1 MNGLVQQIMV
11 VPGRRVEL
19 NEEIA
24 VITDQEIAELKE
36 SFLNQRLNLM
46 YWEEEFKRKKKL
58 YEQKAI
64 SKKDFLIAQKEYH
77 KEKYSYQSIKEQLL
91 LMGISEEDLIENGIT
106 SKISIH
112 SPIKG
117 YVSEVTVNIGS
128 FVNEESPMFE
138 IINYDHVHLEL
149 SVYSNDISKIEVGQR
164 VRFKFAGSEQGG
176 WGTILLVGKKVDEIN
191 RSVLVHAHI
200 DDFKTQLTIGSSLV
214 AEILTNADTVFC
226 LPEEAFIQE
235 GDVSFVYTEST
246 NGFEKTI
253 VQTGRKFDGFLEILG
268 YDKIGLQHVV
278 TSGAYYLAD

>member
-1 MNGLVQQIMV
+1 M
-11 VPGRRVEL
+11 
-19 NEEIA
+19 
-24 VITDQEIAELKE
+24 
-36 SFLNQRLNLM
+36 
-46 YWEEEFKRKKKL
+46 
-58 YEQKAI
+58 
-64 SKKDFLIAQKEYH
+64 
-77 KEKYSYQSIKEQLL
+77 
-91 LMGISEEDLIENGIT
+91 
-106 SKISIH
+106 
-112 SPIKG
+112 
-117 YVSEVTVNIGS
+117 
-128 FVNEESPMFE
+128 
-138 IINYDHVHLEL
+138 
-149 SVYSNDISKIEVGQR
+149 
-164 VRFKFAGSEQGG
+164 
-176 WGTILLVGKKVDEIN
+176 IN